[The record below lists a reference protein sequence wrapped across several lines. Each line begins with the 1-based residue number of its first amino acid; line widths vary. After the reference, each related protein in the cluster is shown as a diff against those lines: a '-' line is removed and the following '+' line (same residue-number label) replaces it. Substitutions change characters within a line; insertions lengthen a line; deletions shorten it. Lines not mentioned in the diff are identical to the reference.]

1 MDDIIEIGDDGIFE
15 IPSPT
20 RIPITFDTDQNEN
33 DFIESNSPSF
43 SIPEPPDTYLKKI
56 IDTLQPGEYKIL
68 ESSNDNMIVV
78 ILMLFEGEIVENC
91 KAFKSHVEISTNK
104 IRKLSVDIPE
114 CNIYSATSASYN
126 NIIYIQIKK

>member
-1 MDDIIEIGDDGIFE
+1 MGDIIEIGDDGVFE

-20 RIPITFDTDQNEN
+20 RIPISFDTDQNEN

-43 SIPEPPDTYLKKI
+43 SIPESPDSFLKKF

-68 ESSNDNMIVV
+68 ESSNDKMVV
-78 ILMLFEGEIVENC
+78 IILMLLEGEIVENC
-91 KAFKSHVEISTNK
+91 KAFKSHIEISTNK
-104 IRKLSVDIPE
+104 SRKISVDIPD